1 MKNRNIT
8 GIVVAIIYCV
18 VLYVFLT
25 DAPPGEAPN
34 NPFWVYLMIPIG
46 SIVITSLF
54 DYVIKFDF
62 FRKKKSSR
70 KK

>member
-25 DAPPGEAPN
+25 DSPSGEAPN
-34 NPFWVYLMIPIG
+34 NPLWVYLLIPLG
-46 SIVITSLF
+46 SIVITSFF

-62 FRKKKSSR
+62 FRKKK
-70 KK
+70 

>member
-18 VLYVFLT
+18 VLFEILI
-25 DAPPGEAPN
+25 DAPPGKAPI
-34 NPFWVYLMIPIG
+34 NPPWTYAMFPLGVV
-46 SIVITSLF
+46 VITSLF

-62 FRKKKSSR
+62 FRKKK
-70 KK
+70 